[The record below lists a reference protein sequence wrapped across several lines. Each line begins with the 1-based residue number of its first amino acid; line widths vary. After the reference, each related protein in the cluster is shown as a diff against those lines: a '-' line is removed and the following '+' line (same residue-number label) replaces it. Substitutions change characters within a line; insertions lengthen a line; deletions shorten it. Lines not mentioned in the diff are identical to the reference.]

1 MSQARWRRAPH
12 NTSFGLFHLQR
23 NMANI
28 NQMATAQTL
37 SMKKGLLQCPL
48 LKRPAHL
55 MARLGARPPHPYL
68 TPELS
73 KDMGKAGSRE
83 ASTSRAPQLCF
94 ISPLSAVAL
103 VLKRRALE
111 MTQTFRKHWDVLLQS
126 PALSTDCSVSRFF
139 LPNLS
144 DWSLLFGTYLEIKQV
159 TAVMY

>member
-48 LKRPAHL
+48 LKQPARL
-55 MARLGARPPHPYL
+55 MARLAVQPPHLYL
-68 TPELS
+68 TPELC
-73 KDMGKAGSRE
+73 KNTGKAGSRE
-83 ASTSRAPQLCF
+83 ASTSSAPQLCF

-103 VLKRRALE
+103 VLKSRALE
-111 MTQTFRKHWDVLLQS
+111 MTQTFSKHWDVLLQS
-126 PALSTDCSVSRFF
+126 PEPSA
-139 LPNLS
+139 
-144 DWSLLFGTYLEIKQV
+144 EH
-159 TAVMY
+159 